1 MKKIANA
8 ISSRIAKNLS
18 KERARILIN
27 GIDLDEAGSERIEK
41 ELKKFNEKPSTI
53 IQKMVLEKLDDC
65 QNSLTK

>member
-8 ISSRIAKNLS
+8 ISSGIAKNLS

-41 ELKKFNEKPSTI
+41 ELKEFNEKPSTI

>member
-65 QNSLTK
+65 QHSLTK